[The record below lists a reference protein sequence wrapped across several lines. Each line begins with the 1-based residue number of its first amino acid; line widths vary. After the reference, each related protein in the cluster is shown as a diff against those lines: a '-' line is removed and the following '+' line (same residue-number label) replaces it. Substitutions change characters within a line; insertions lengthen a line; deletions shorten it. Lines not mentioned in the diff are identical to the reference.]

1 MFFEPLGLLIAG
13 MTLPSPR
20 RTMRAATNAL
30 VAPRRRSPCTAW
42 HSRRSAST
50 GSSVSATSTAIRCA
64 RSAAD
69 SGASARWASLSRSHR
84 FCFSRSPCCSSD
96 RDDSAPGTY
105 ALVGVLGAGLLVS
118 YVRTAALIALAV
130 VGLALARRQR
140 AFAAGLLLTVAV
152 VVASAAF
159 VFASEASTTQA
170 VPLNA
175 TTYVTLN
182 GRAAVWQEQ
191 LGNARYWVFGRGVGA
206 IGTAAQRAR
215 ETLSGKRLANS
226 TDGGTVVDS
235 GYLAL
240 VADVGAVG
248 FGVLLLLFGRI
259 ALLAR
264 RAGTTSADG
273 WVALALLLV
282 MVIDALSR
290 ESFTA
295 FPTAYVGMLLVGLSL
310 SAGRAAGAP
319 IAAVIDTH
327 CHLLA
332 GLDDG
337 PRSFNDSIRMARR
350 LAETGVELAV
360 CTPHYNARFPTPVAA
375 AAVAV
380 RAACRCACH
389 ARDPARRCVSPPSS
403 TPTRQPAR
411 LQAKSGAGGSRLASC
426 LSSSCRR
433 QRRREIE
440 RVIARLAELELAP
453 VFAHPERCRAVQK
466 QPGLLDGARS
476 DGALVQV
483 VASSL
488 IPTASGPPPPP
499 GWALLESGRADLVAS
514 DAHRPESGRI
524 QLGTLRDEI
533 ARRYGAEAA
542 AQLLTERA
550 RRVCSA
556 SRQRRRGRA
565 RLTVTSGRRVRPRG
579 RAGRSAAAGGSR
591 PRATRSSR
599 RGSRA

>member
-1 MFFEPLGLLIAG
+1 MAAPTLTTRARSLADPSGVVLAGGVLLTLALSTLVGKEGLTFRIEALFGLCVFLVLVAGFVAIPWAMVWGLIPLFAVLPTLKVFVTPTIGALKDVVTLAAISAAGLVLLRRRVDRRPAAVDGGVLMLVGLLFALYVVNLGGLLTGQTGHGAPWYQGVRLFFEPLGLLIAG
-13 MTLPSPR
+13 MTLSSPR

-30 VAPRRRSPCTAW
+30 VATAAATALFGVAQQAIGVSRLLSLGYVYGDQVRQIGGRLRSFGTLGEPFTFASFLLLALAVLLVR
-42 HSRRSAST
+42 SRRL
-50 GSSVSATSTAIRCA
+50 G
-64 RSAAD
+64 
-69 SGASARWASLSRSHR
+69 
-84 FCFSRSPCCSSD
+84 
-96 RDDSAPGTY
+96 PGTY

-182 GRAAVWQEQ
+182 GRASVWQEQ

-273 WVALALLLV
+273 WVVLALLLV
-282 MVIDALSR
+282 MAIDALSR

-310 SAGRAAGAP
+310 SAGRAAGA
-319 IAAVIDTH
+319 
-327 CHLLA
+327 
-332 GLDDG
+332 
-337 PRSFNDSIRMARR
+337 RS
-350 LAETGVELAV
+350 L
-360 CTPHYNARFPTPVAA
+360 P
-375 AAVAV
+375 
-380 RAACRCACH
+380 
-389 ARDPARRCVSPPSS
+389 
-403 TPTRQPAR
+403 
-411 LQAKSGAGGSRLASC
+411 
-426 LSSSCRR
+426 
-433 QRRREIE
+433 
-440 RVIARLAELELAP
+440 
-453 VFAHPERCRAVQK
+453 
-466 QPGLLDGARS
+466 
-476 DGALVQV
+476 
-483 VASSL
+483 
-488 IPTASGPPPPP
+488 
-499 GWALLESGRADLVAS
+499 
-514 DAHRPESGRI
+514 
-524 QLGTLRDEI
+524 
-533 ARRYGAEAA
+533 
-542 AQLLTERA
+542 
-550 RRVCSA
+550 
-556 SRQRRRGRA
+556 
-565 RLTVTSGRRVRPRG
+565 
-579 RAGRSAAAGGSR
+579 
-591 PRATRSSR
+591 
-599 RGSRA
+599 